1 MSIKGRV
8 TKLETRRSRG
18 LFPLPN
24 TGDLSQFSDD
34 QLAYLITGDPKIKA
48 SDLTD
53 EYLRGVAD
61 APV

>member
-1 MSIKGRV
+1 MSIKRRV
-8 TKLETRRSRG
+8 TKLETGSHG

-24 TGDLSQFSDD
+24 TSDLSQFSDD
-34 QLAYLITGDPKIKA
+34 QLAYVITGDPKIKH